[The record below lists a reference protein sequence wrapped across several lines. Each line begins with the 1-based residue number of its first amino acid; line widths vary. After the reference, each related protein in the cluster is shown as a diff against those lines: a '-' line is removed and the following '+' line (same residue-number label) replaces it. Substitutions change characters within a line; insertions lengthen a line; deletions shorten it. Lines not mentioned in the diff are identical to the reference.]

1 MRARLPP
8 PRAHP
13 DPARRLPLHP
23 LPSVARTKGDRPRT
37 PPPPPTYSGLGDLPH
52 ARLSLL
58 FADRLGSP
66 RTPPDC
72 NCIGP
77 GTTELMAS
85 STPSSSAA
93 SSNAGA
99 DPNTANL
106 RPTSRS
112 CPSFLKKRARGEDGG
127 RRGRREVGEAARAK
141 EKRGKRGDWIMK
153 ERGDCDP
160 GSGQRSFHD

>member
-1 MRARLPP
+1 MRPS
-8 PRAHP
+8 PRACAHVF
-13 DPARRLPLHP
+13 P
-23 LPSVARTKGDRPRT
+23 LPGRTPTQLAHCPCICFPPWPGLKGDRPRA
-37 PPPPPTYSGLGDLPH
+37 PQPPPTSSGLGDLPH
-52 ARLSLL
+52 ARLPAQLSLL

-66 RTPPDC
+66 RTPLDC

-112 CPSFLKKRARGEDGG
+112 CPRFLMKGARGEDGG
-127 RRGRREVGEAARAK
+127 RRGRWEVGGSCAGEREKGKTRRMENEK
-141 EKRGKRGDWIMK
+141 EGRL
-153 ERGDCDP
+153 
-160 GSGQRSFHD
+160 